1 MMTDDFVNVLLI
13 EDDNVEAGLI
23 RDELLHATRP
33 DVQCDHVQR
42 LLAGIALLEQRH
54 YDVVLLDLNLP
65 DGWGA
70 ENLYRL
76 RAAAPGVPVIVLTN
90 HEDEEMAVTLVAEG
104 AQDYLFKRDIS
115 FELLR
120 RSIRYAIA
128 RQRTEVSLRS
138 SEERYALAL
147 AGARDGIW
155 DWNLVT
161 GALHW
166 SPRCLELLHF
176 DRGFAVSVPADWF
189 DRVHGDDR
197 VGLENAFRAH
207 LSGETPYLEY
217 EFRINNGA
225 EEMQWLLC
233 RGVAVRDA
241 SGSPTRVAGS
251 FTDISERKAT
261 EARLRHEVLHD
272 TLTGLPNRALFLDRL
287 DLALKQHRREP
298 TRQFAVLFLDLDRFK
313 MVNDSLG
320 HAAGDELLIEF
331 GKRVSMFL
339 RPGDS
344 VARLGGDEFA
354 ILLNE
359 VAGLEDATRVADR
372 IHEVLLRKFLIRGK
386 EVYASVSIGIA
397 LSAPHYEHPNQ
408 MLRDADLAM
417 YRTKSSRAGSYT
429 VFRSFMYESALQRL
443 ELETDLRSAL
453 SRDEFATYYQ
463 PIVSLAGLRV
473 IGFEALLRWFHPT
486 RGTIEPEV
494 FVPLAER
501 SGAIGP
507 LSWWIIREA
516 CQQARAWQSSDP
528 KFADLSISVNVSS
541 RLLSEPDFAAR
552 MTAILHET
560 GLAPGTLH
568 LEITENALLQHESI
582 TITELAALQ
591 ATGVKVHLDDFGTGY
606 SSLSYLN
613 RFRYDTIKIDRSFI
627 ASMPDAPRSRRIVD
641 ALISLATV
649 LGMGV
654 IAEGVETEEQAE
666 NLRALNCHVAQGFLF
681 SKPVP
686 REAARALLVGAS
698 ESKADI

>member
-1 MMTDDFVNVLLI
+1 MTDDFVNVLLI
-13 EDDNVEAGLI
+13 EDDSIEAGLI
-23 RDELLHATRP
+23 REELLRATPPEVR
-33 DVQCDHVQR
+33 CDHVQR
-42 LLAGIALLEQRH
+42 LQAGISLLEQRDF
-54 YDVVLLDLNLP
+54 DVVLLDLNLP

-70 ENLYRL
+70 ENLR
-76 RAAAPGVPVIVLTN
+76 RVRESAPGIPVIILTN
-90 HEDEEMAVTLVAEG
+90 HEDENTAVTLVSEG
-104 AQDYLFKRDIS
+104 AQDYLFKRHIS
-115 FELLR
+115 AELLR
-120 RSIRYAIA
+120 RAIRYAIA
-128 RQRTEVSLRS
+128 RQRADVSLRS

-155 DWNLVT
+155 DWDLQT

-166 SPRCLELLHF
+166 SRRCGELLHF
-176 DRGFAVSVPADWF
+176 ENALAVSVPSDWF
-189 DRVHGDDR
+189 DRVHTDDR

-217 EFRINNGA
+217 ECRIRNGA
-225 EEMQWLLC
+225 GEMQWILC
-233 RGVAVRDA
+233 RGVAVRD
-241 SGSPTRVAGS
+241 GDGLPTRVAGS
-251 FTDISERKAT
+251 ITDISERKAA

-298 TRQFAVLFLDLDRFK
+298 SRQFAVLFLDLDRFK

-359 VAGLEDATRVADR
+359 VAGLEDATRVAER

-417 YRTKSSRAGSYT
+417 YRTKSNRAGSYT

-453 SRDEFATYYQ
+453 SRSELATYYQ
-463 PIVSLAGLRV
+463 PIVSLDGLRV

-486 RGTIEPEV
+486 RGPIEPEV

-501 SGAIGP
+501 SGTIGP
-507 LSWWIIREA
+507 VSWWTIREA
-516 CQQARAWQSSDP
+516 CRQVREWQMSDP
-528 KFADLSISVNVSS
+528 RFTDLSISVNVSS
-541 RLLSEPDFAAR
+541 RLLAEPHFADR
-552 MTAILHET
+552 MMKILEET
-560 GLAPGTLH
+560 GLAPETLH
-568 LEITENALLQHESI
+568 LEITENALLQHESL
-582 TITELAALQ
+582 TIAELAALQ

-654 IAEGVETEEQAE
+654 IAEGVETQEQAE

-681 SKPVP
+681 SKAVP
-686 REAARALLVGAS
+686 PEVAQALLVK
-698 ESKADI
+698 ESGFEGVV

>member
-1 MMTDDFVNVLLI
+1 MTDDFVNVLLI

-23 RDELLHATRP
+23 RDELLRATRP
-33 DVQCDHVQR
+33 DVRCDHVQR
-42 LLAGIALLEQRH
+42 LLAGIALLGQRH

-70 ENLYRL
+70 ENLDRV
-76 RAAAPGVPVIVLTN
+76 RTAAPGVPVIVLTN

-115 FELLR
+115 CELLR

-128 RQRTEVSLRS
+128 RQRIEVSLRS

-155 DWNLVT
+155 DWNLVS

-166 SPRCLELLHF
+166 SLRCLELLHF
-176 DRGFAVSVPADWF
+176 DPGFVVLTPAAWF

-207 LSGETPYLEY
+207 LAGETPYLEY
-217 EFRINNGA
+217 EFRIKNGA
-225 EEMQWLLC
+225 GEMQWLLC
-233 RGVAVRDA
+233 RGIAVRDA

-251 FTDISERKAT
+251 FTDISERKAA

-298 TRQFAVLFLDLDRFK
+298 AREFAVLFLDLDRFK

-372 IHEVLLRKFLIRGK
+372 IHEVLLRKFIIRGK
-386 EVYASVSIGIA
+386 DVYASVSIGIA

-417 YRTKSSRAGSYT
+417 YRTKNSRSGSYT

-453 SRDEFATYYQ
+453 SRDELATYYQ
-463 PIVSLAGLRV
+463 PIVSLDGLRV
-473 IGFEALLRWFHPT
+473 LGFEALLRWFHPT
-486 RGTIEPEV
+486 RGTIEPDV

-507 LSWWIIREA
+507 LSWWIIRKA
-516 CQQARAWQSSDP
+516 CQQARAWQLSDP

-541 RLLSEPDFAAR
+541 RLLAEPDFAAR
-552 MTAILHET
+552 MTAILQET

-568 LEITENALLQHESI
+568 LEITENALLQHEAI
-582 TITELAALQ
+582 TIAELAALQ
-591 ATGVKVHLDDFGTGY
+591 ADGVKVHLDDFGTGY

-654 IAEGVETEEQAE
+654 IAEGVETEEQAA
-666 NLRALNCHVAQGFLF
+666 NLRALNCHIAQGFLF

-686 REAARALLVGAS
+686 PEAAQALLVGAS
-698 ESKADI
+698 EFNADI